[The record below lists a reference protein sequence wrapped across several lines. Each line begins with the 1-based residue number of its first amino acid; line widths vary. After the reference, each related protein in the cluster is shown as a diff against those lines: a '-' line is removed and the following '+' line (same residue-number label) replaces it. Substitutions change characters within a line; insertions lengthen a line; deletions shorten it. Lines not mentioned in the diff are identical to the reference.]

1 MPVKTGK
8 CLIYD
13 VNITRAPNRIWL
25 LVVEG
30 NLGSHTAKVN
40 GMF

>member
-1 MPVKTGK
+1 MKEGRGMWAEMLVKTGNG
-8 CLIYD
+8 LLND

-30 NLGSHTAKVN
+30 K
-40 GMF
+40 